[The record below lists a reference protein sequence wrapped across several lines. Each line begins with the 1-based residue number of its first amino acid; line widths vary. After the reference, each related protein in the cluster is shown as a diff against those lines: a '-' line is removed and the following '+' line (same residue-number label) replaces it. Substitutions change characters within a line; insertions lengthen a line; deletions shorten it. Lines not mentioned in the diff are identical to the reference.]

1 MSYGEVSR
9 ATATIAPPTRQA
21 STVIGTYRRL
31 QMAGLSPTE
40 AANLTAH
47 LSGLPIEGQKWSI
60 NEIQR
65 LLFIR
70 SLVESGRLSS

>member
-9 ATATIAPPTRQA
+9 ATATIEPPTRQA
-21 STVIGTYRRL
+21 STVAGTYRSL
-31 QMAGLSPTE
+31 QMAGLTPTE

-47 LSGLPIEGQKWSI
+47 LSGLPIEGQKWTI
-60 NEIQR
+60 TEIQR
-65 LLFIR
+65 LLFVR